1 MILGLYTLELWDMKD
16 ILIFDFDGVLA
27 DTLQPMLTYAGQV
40 CQELGYPCEPTQADL
55 EALERME
62 FSDYGRQLGIPE
74 EKIGTFVT
82 RNFELFHNHQ
92 EPLAITPGLEPIL
105 TELSAK
111 TTLAIITGNSKKV
124 VERFLRTYGLN
135 DKFRIMLCAE
145 DQGNRVD
152 KINKI
157 QELLSSQCGEVYM
170 IGDAVSDIRSAR
182 KAGIKSVAVAWGH
195 QSQQK
200 LAAEL
205 PDYLVESP
213 EDLLSLVAVDNTK

>member
-1 MILGLYTLELWDMKD
+1 MTD

-62 FSDYGRQLGIPE
+62 FSEYGRQLGIPE

-82 RNFELFHNHQ
+82 RNFELFLNHK

-105 TELSAK
+105 TELSTK
-111 TTLAIITGNSKKV
+111 TTLAIVTGNSKNV
-124 VERFLRTYGLN
+124 VGKFLKTYGLKE
-135 DKFRIMLCAE
+135 KFRIMLCSE

-157 QELLSSQCGEVYM
+157 QELMSSPYGEAYM

-182 KAGIKSVAVAWGH
+182 KAGVKSVAVAWGH

-200 LAAEL
+200 LADEH

-213 EDLLSLVAVDNTK
+213 EDLLSLITVDNT

>member
-1 MILGLYTLELWDMKD
+1 MTD

-62 FSDYGRQLGIPE
+62 FSEFGRQLGIPE

-92 EPLAITPGLEPIL
+92 ELLAITPRLKPIL
-105 TELSAK
+105 IELSAK
-111 TTLAIITGNSKKV
+111 TTLAIVTGNSTKV
-124 VERFLRTYGLN
+124 VGKFLKTYGLK

-157 QELLSSQCGEVYM
+157 QDLLSSQCGEVYM
-170 IGDAVSDIRSAR
+170 IGDAVSDIRSAC
-182 KAGIKSVAVAWGH
+182 KAGVKSVAVAWGH

-200 LAAEL
+200 LAAEH

-213 EDLLSLVAVDNTK
+213 EDLLSLIGVDNT